1 MNGVLDR
8 QTSGND
14 WTPDIGPML
23 HERPQEQIGYE
34 ALEQQRIIFDDFEAQ
49 MRRYEADHRAML
61 AEVARC
67 YVVPRDNSVQN
78 FLNTYRSVPPLLLQA
93 YPRLREQFTDAVL
106 ALRANSDENGWQNL
120 CVDALWQGNSADAYA
135 AIDRFEDA
143 WWVANSH
150 MAAGHLMFTYRLI

>member
-14 WTPDIGPML
+14 WTSAVGSML
-23 HERPQEQIGYE
+23 HERQQEKIDYE
-34 ALEQQRIIFDDFEAQ
+34 PAQQQRAIFADLEAQ

-67 YVVPRDNSVQN
+67 YVAPKDDSVQGL
-78 FLNTYRSVPPLLLQA
+78 LNTHRFIPPLLLQA
-93 YPRLREQFTDAVL
+93 YAHLREQFTEAVF
-106 ALRANSDENGWQNL
+106 ALRANSDENGWQTL
-120 CVDALWQGNSADAYA
+120 CVDALWPGKSADAYA

-150 MAAGHLMFTYRLI
+150 MGAGRLIFTYRLV